1 MSRRALHI
9 WSLLWSITWLL
20 YGGIPAGASE
30 APSTEA
36 QQPSTAAPAAP
47 HIALLL
53 PTGSEAFAKA
63 AQAVRTGFMDASKKE
78 PGRLLAVRLY
88 PISDDPQSAID
99 GYVQAVAAGARMVVG
114 PLTRNGVTALATQR
128 EVLSVPTLALNVPE
142 ALLVY
147 PSNLYT
153 LSLHVEAEARQV
165 AQLALRDGRRRALTI
180 TEQTSL
186 GRRMRDAFVDEF
198 ELAGGSHVGDHAYD
212 PDSASLERIR
222 QSAGAGD
229 PEMVFLAVDAPR
241 ARIIRP
247 HISALPAYG
256 TSQINPGIDAV
267 IGFIDLGDVRF
278 IDMPWAL
285 QPDHPAVSTYLR
297 DAPRAANDL
306 ERLRALGIDAFRVA
320 QELLADKRDF
330 EIDGV
335 TGRLTLEPDGQV
347 KRALLVALI
356 ASGKLTVIGETR
368 P

>member
-1 MSRRALHI
+1 M
-9 WSLLWSITWLL
+9 LWSITYLL
-20 YGGIPAGASE
+20 YGGVPAGASE
-30 APSTEA
+30 APSTDV
-36 QQPSTAAPAAP
+36 QKPSTAARVAP

-63 AQAVRTGFMDASKKE
+63 AEAVRTGFMDASKKE
-78 PGRLLAVRLY
+78 PGAAPAVRLY
-88 PISDDPQSAID
+88 PISDNPQSAID
-99 GYVQAVAAGARMVVG
+99 AYVQAVAAGARIVVG
-114 PLTRNGVTALATQR
+114 PLTRNGVTALATR
-128 EVLSVPTLALNVPE
+128 GEVMTVPTLALNVPE
-142 ALLVY
+142 ALLAY

-180 TEQTSL
+180 TDQTPL
-186 GRRMRDAFVDEF
+186 GRRMRDAFVEEF
-198 ELAGGSHVGDHAYD
+198 QLGGGSHVADHAYD
-212 PDSASLERIR
+212 PDSTALERIR
-222 QSAGAGD
+222 QSAAAGD

-247 HISALPAYG
+247 HLSALPAYG
-256 TSQINPGIDAV
+256 TSQINPGVNAL
-267 IGFIDLGDVRF
+267 IGFIDLSDVRF

-297 DAPRAANDL
+297 DTPRGADDL

-320 QELLADKRDF
+320 QELLADRRDF

-335 TGRLTLEPDGQV
+335 TGRLTLSPDGQV
-347 KRALLVALI
+347 TRALLVALI
-356 ASGKLTVIGETR
+356 TGGKLTVIGETR